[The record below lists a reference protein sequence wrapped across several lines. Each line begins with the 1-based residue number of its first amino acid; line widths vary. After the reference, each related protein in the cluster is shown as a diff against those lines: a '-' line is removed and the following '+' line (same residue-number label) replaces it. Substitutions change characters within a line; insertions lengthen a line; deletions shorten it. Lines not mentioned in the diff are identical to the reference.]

1 MRAGRRLIGAVGDAV
16 VHGGEV
22 GQVEH
27 VAHHLSARSGQIA
40 FDMIMFGKRKMHR
53 NWLRA
58 RSHFKRSAV
67 IFQQQAELFEV
78 ISIVEIG
85 PCECGFVDAG
95 AVYETVR
102 KTRIGARHGAR
113 MHADE
118 RITGADV
125 AVEVD
130 ACYKFLQ
137 RVAQVRNRDVINV
150 SDLREGCG
158 RVIET
163 RRSDENRSGTG
174 GAGLGILC
182 RFCHPVLSP
191 E

>member
-1 MRAGRRLIGAVGDAV
+1 MRAGGRLVGAVGDAV
-16 VHGGEV
+16 VHDGEV
-22 GQVEH
+22 GQVKH
-27 VAHHLSARSGQIA
+27 VAHHLATGGGQAA

-53 NWLRA
+53 NRLRA
-58 RSHFKRSAV
+58 SAHFERRAV

-85 PCECGFVDAG
+85 PCECGLINAG

-125 AVEVD
+125 AAELV

-150 SDLREGCG
+150 SDLRESGG

-174 GAGLGILC
+174 GAGVGILC
-182 RFCHPVLSP
+182 CFCHPVLSP